1 MAESSFLRFFSWK
14 RLRVQVIAVCI
25 LTLTVALGGVTT
37 TFINQHKETLSK
49 EYLHEASILAKHLSR
64 SVLEWILNEDYDKL
78 SETAERTAE
87 FSRVTSIWVYDPE
100 GFLIC
105 AARKGDTGEIEEVF
119 SLDKV
124 EVPGDGFSQSIH
136 DDTITTWVAIESED
150 RIGWVRLITSMDDL
164 NSMNAA
170 LWKQG
175 VSFLAVFLLLSTL
188 VFWRFFDGPLK
199 AIEQI
204 TDYAS
209 RMTG

>member
-1 MAESSFLRFFSWK
+1 
-14 RLRVQVIAVCI
+14 
-25 LTLTVALGGVTT
+25 
-37 TFINQHKETLSK
+37 
-49 EYLHEASILAKHLSR
+49 
-64 SVLEWILNEDYDKL
+64 
-78 SETAERTAE
+78 
-87 FSRVTSIWVYDPE
+87 
-100 GFLIC
+100 
-105 AARKGDTGEIEEVF
+105 
-119 SLDKV
+119 
-124 EVPGDGFSQSIH
+124 
-136 DDTITTWVAIESED
+136 
-150 RIGWVRLITSMDDL
+150 MDDL